1 MGVAIA
7 TDRPL
12 SWWQKQPHKD
22 ALLGN
27 VVSIAMMPPRPALY
41 DRINQRFDNML
52 KHGAIDEVAELIA
65 RKLDPDLPLMKALGV
80 APIASFLKGEI
91 TKDEAAVIAKRD
103 SRRFAKRQMT
113 WIRNNFNAQIT
124 IETKYSE
131 SLYENIFSFIC

>member
-1 MGVAIA
+1 MA
-7 TDRPL
+7 
-12 SWWQKQPHKD
+12 K
-22 ALLGN
+22 
-27 VVSIAMMPPRPALY
+27 
-41 DRINQRFDNML
+41 
-52 KHGAIDEVAELIA
+52 LIA
-65 RKLDPDLPLMKALGV
+65 RKLDPGLPLMKALGV